1 MNGHDAWMRFAHEDL
16 RVARLVWKEELY
28 NQVCFHA
35 QQCVEKSFKAL
46 LIHRGKV
53 PPKIHRLATLI
64 SLVGDPKLQ
73 EFSDRVKLLDQI
85 YIPTR
90 YPDAIPGT
98 LPEGVPNKAQAA
110 DALEMAQEIFDLV
123 QEEFS

>member
-1 MNGHDAWMRFAHEDL
+1 MNGHDAWMKFAHEDL
-16 RVARLVWKEELY
+16 KVAKLVWKEQLY

-46 LIHRGKV
+46 LVHRGQV
-53 PPKIHRLATLI
+53 PPKTHRLATLI
-64 SLVGDPKLQ
+64 SLVGSPKVQ
-73 EFSDRVKLLDQI
+73 EFSSRVKLLDQI

-98 LPEGVPNKAQAA
+98 LPEDVPNKAQAA
-110 DALEMAQEIFDLV
+110 DALEMAQEIFELV
-123 QEEFS
+123 MEVVS

>member
-1 MNGHDAWMRFAHEDL
+1 
-16 RVARLVWKEELY
+16 
-28 NQVCFHA
+28 
-35 QQCVEKSFKAL
+35 
-46 LIHRGKV
+46 
-53 PPKIHRLATLI
+53 
-64 SLVGDPKLQ
+64 
-73 EFSDRVKLLDQI
+73 VKLLDQI

-98 LPEGVPNKAQAA
+98 LPEGVPNKAQAV